1 MAQINIERKKNPVWP
16 WVLGLILLALIAW
29 AVYEFGYKREQRQE
43 TQRET
48 PPPSGILIPAERYPA
63 WT

>member
-29 AVYEFGYKREQRQE
+29 AIYEFVYKRDQNEQYREEVRPNTGMIMTPE
-43 TQRET
+43 TARLLT
-48 PPPSGILIPAERYPA
+48 
-63 WT
+63 